1 MPEVESAIITGENEQ
16 EAAAPVV
23 TDNANEQT
31 VEVEGEKATAE
42 VKEPQSPEVNAS
54 FAAARRKAEEEY
66 NSKLKGI
73 NDEFKRIFGDVE
85 NPVTGKKIETYQDY
99 LQAVE
104 YQKTESRKQML
115 QEKGIDPKIIEQF
128 VNDSPAMRQAQQIL
142 EERNR
147 EEANRKLESDL
158 KAISEFAP
166 EIATFEDLEK
176 HESCADVISYV
187 EKGLS
192 LVDAFK
198 LANFNR
204 LSAKTTE
211 AAKQAAIN
219 QAKSKGHMETTNSV
233 SVGMDNLMP
242 IPDTVLPA
250 WRNAYPGLSME
261 QLTQKYNSVM

>member
-1 MPEVESAIITGENEQ
+1 MDGLNIPTGENVQ

-23 TDNANEQT
+23 TDNAEQQT
-31 VEVEGEKATAE
+31 SDVGSENTAAE
-42 VKEPQSPEVNAS
+42 VKEPQSAEVNAS

-73 NDEFKRIFGDVE
+73 NDEFKRVFGNVK
-85 NPVTGKKIETYQDY
+85 NPVTGKNIETYQDY

-104 YQKTESRKQML
+104 HQKTESRNKML
-115 QEKGIDPKIIEQF
+115 QEKGIDPKLIEQY
-128 VNDSPAMRQAQQIL
+128 VNESPVMRQAQQIL
-142 EERNR
+142 EENNKA
-147 EEANRKLESDL
+147 EAQRKLESDL
-158 KAISEFAP
+158 KAIGEFAP
-166 EIATFEDLEK
+166 EITSFEDLEN
-176 HESCADVISYV
+176 HESCADVIAYV

-204 LSAKTTE
+204 LSAKSTE

-233 SVGMDNLMP
+233 SVGMDNLAP
-242 IPDTVLPA
+242 IPDNVMA
-250 WRNAYPGLSME
+250 MWRNAYPGLSME

>member
-1 MPEVESAIITGENEQ
+1 MPEVESAIMTGENEQ

-23 TDNANEQT
+23 TDNANVQT

-54 FAAARRKAEEEY
+54 FAAARRRAEEEY

-73 NDEFKRIFGDVE
+73 NDEFKRIFGDIK
-85 NPVTGKKIETYQDY
+85 NPVTGKNIETYQDY

-104 YQKTESRKQML
+104 HQKTESRKQML

-147 EEANRKLESDL
+147 EEANRRLESDL

-166 EIATFEDLEK
+166 EITTFEDLEK

-198 LANFNR
+198 LANYNR

-219 QAKSKGHMETTNSV
+219 QAKSKGHMETTNSI
-233 SVGMDNLMP
+233 SVGVDNLTP
-242 IPDTVLPA
+242 IPESSMA
-250 WRNAYPGLSME
+250 MWRNAYPDISLE
-261 QLTQKYNSVM
+261 ELTKKYNSVM